1 MNCFQRLLYT
11 SLLTLSLLSCG
22 TGNDPSTTRLSTQAV
37 TLDSTERCSP
47 VTQLPTNQHMVTSW
61 RTAPSDAL
69 ITHPITGLTVRQ
81 FFAPHRN
88 GDHIRLRLSNHYSNL
103 PVTLENIYIAKE
115 VTAGNAE
122 LQPNTECLLTFAGKS
137 TITMAAGESVVSD
150 TINFSVQAF
159 ERVGVSFY
167 APFFTPQVTRHL
179 TANEIL
185 FMSMPGDFTK
195 DPSARAFVAVPDGY
209 TSNFLAIEALEV
221 AAPKRVSTIVT
232 VGDSITDGSGSTT
245 QILGGLSAPMTSSD
259 QRYPNHLQRR
269 ILEAKLPLTV
279 ANAGIGGN
287 ELINDALLPQFGV
300 SLLKRFE
307 HDVLSVSGLSHVLLM
322 IGTNDL
328 GNPKLGQSI
337 TPEEL
342 IAGYQSLIKRAHQAN
357 VKLILGTIPP
367 AEGTVLKGL
376 PIVGELAT
384 PIGILHGSAEARQSR
399 DAVNAWIRTQTLS
412 DGIVDF
418 DQCLADPQ
426 KPGFLS
432 DEFNSGDN
440 LHPSPAGYLAMAECI
455 DLNLFKTH

>member
-1 MNCFQRLLYT
+1 MICFQRLLYIPLLALTLLGCGTDNNFSAVST
-11 SLLTLSLLSCG
+11 SLQMSDHNT
-22 TGNDPSTTRLSTQAV
+22 A
-37 TLDSTERCSP
+37 ERCSP
-47 VTQLPTNQHMVTSW
+47 TRLPTSQHMVTSW

-69 ITHPITGLTVRQ
+69 ITHPISALTVRQ
-81 FFAPHRN
+81 FFAPHHDSDR
-88 GDHIRLRLSNHYSNL
+88 IRLRLSNHYSNL
-103 PVTLENIYIAKE
+103 PVTLENIHIAKE
-115 VTAGNAE
+115 ITPGKAE

-137 TITMAAGESVVSD
+137 KITIPAGQSAVSD
-150 TINFSVQAF
+150 TISYPLRAF

-167 APFFTPQVTRHL
+167 APTLTPQVTRHL
-179 TANEIL
+179 NANEIL
-185 FMSMPGDFTK
+185 FMSIPGDFTK
-195 DPSARAFVAVPDGY
+195 DPNATPFMAVPDGY

-221 AAPKRVSTIVT
+221 AAPKSVRTIVT

-245 QILGGLSAPMTSSD
+245 QILSGLSSPMTSSD

-269 ILEAKLPLTV
+269 ILEAKLPFTV

-287 ELINDALLPQFGV
+287 ELINDALLPQFGA
-300 SLLKRFE
+300 SLLKRFD
-307 HDVLSVSGLSHVLLM
+307 HDVLSVTGLSHILLM

-337 TPEEL
+337 TPEDL
-342 IAGYQSLIKRAHQAN
+342 ITGYKSLIERAHQAN

-376 PIVGELAT
+376 PILGNLPL
-384 PIGILHGSAEARQSR
+384 PIGILHGSAEAKKSR
-399 DAVNAWIRTQTLS
+399 DAINAWIRTQTLS

-426 KPGFLS
+426 NPGYLA

-455 DLNLFKTH
+455 DLNLFITH